1 MNSTCAQSASSVS
14 SYKYISF
21 SLAMCY
27 YDVPKKCL
35 KIKTMVADL
44 KQITFETVH
53 LNVLVTE
60 WLKIKGQNT

>member
-1 MNSTCAQSASSVS
+1 
-14 SYKYISF
+14 
-21 SLAMCY
+21 MCY

-53 LNVLVTE
+53 LNVLVAK
-60 WLKIKGQNT
+60 WLKLEGQNT